1 MFLYDIPAANYADAN
16 TPNCTDLKISIVLIT
31 LENAAETLLQF
42 FKDNRKKAT
51 PDKYHLFM
59 NNNKESF
66 PIKVGNETVSNRK
79 YKKLLGVKIDYEWNF
94 SEHVS
99 SLCKKASQKLC
110 SK

>member
-42 FKDNRKKAT
+42 FKNNRKKAT

-79 YKKLLGVKIDYEWNF
+79 YKKLLGVKIDYE
-94 SEHVS
+94 
-99 SLCKKASQKLC
+99 
-110 SK
+110 